1 MSDTTKRDGV
11 AEESGAMNRRNFIRA
26 AGAGALAG
34 FAANRA
40 HASVY
45 KSILPASVMGANE
58 KILTGHIGTG
68 GMGRANLG
76 FVLQR
81 DDLQPIALCDLAP
94 RNLARGAQMVAQ
106 KFPDFSQH
114 KDFRELLENKD
125 IDAVVIATSDHWH
138 CLCTLH
144 AADAGKDIY
153 CEKPL
158 GTTIAEGNAMV
169 EAVKRNKIVFQGGNM
184 QRSGAHFQEAVQL
197 VREGHIGV
205 VSRVETW
212 SHDNINLAGIGMGE
226 SDQAKYEDPEYGLDW
241 EFHQGWVEHRPFN
254 TNRWIYNF
262 RWFLEYS
269 GGKITDWGAHL
280 IDIGLWAMGEEKQP
294 KRISAQGGKY
304 VIQDNRTTPDTLE
317 VAWEFDDYLLTFS
330 NRVWNPQ
337 LLEGTQSDHGIVFY
351 GTKGLLRVSRA
362 GYEVIPFPLNGGCEA
377 KKVGGGPLN
386 EPHWQNFVDCVRS
399 RETPISSVEVLN
411 NTSRVCHMG
420 TCAYVAGARWAS
432 GAEMKDGELPD
443 EAPASG
449 GAMIEWDHENQK
461 FVGGDSEAVA
471 KANQWAYRE
480 YKNGWSLKAPY
491 RTA

>member
-1 MSDTTKRDGV
+1 MSELEKTD
-11 AEESGAMNRRNFIRA
+11 SGGNKHAGIDRRSFIRA

-34 FAANRA
+34 FAAKKA

-45 KSILPASVMGANE
+45 KSILPASVLGANE
-58 KILTGHIGTG
+58 KVLTGHIGTG

-81 DDLQPIALCDLAP
+81 DDIQPIALCDIFT
-94 RNLARGAQMVAQ
+94 RNLERGAQMVSQ
-106 KFPDFSQH
+106 KFPEFSKH

-158 GTTIAEGNAMV
+158 CTTIAEGHAMV
-169 EAVKRNKIVFQGGNM
+169 DAVKRNNIVFQGGNM
-184 QRSGAHFQEAVQL
+184 QRSGKHFQEAVQL
-197 VREGHIGV
+197 IWDGYIGKV
-205 VSRVETW
+205 ARVETW
-212 SHDNINLAGIGMGE
+212 SHDSTTLDGIGMGE
-226 SDQAKYEDPEYGLDW
+226 EDLAKYEAPEYGLDW

-280 IDIGLWAMGEEKQP
+280 VDIALWGMGEEKQP
-294 KRISAQGGKY
+294 RRISAQGGKY
-304 VIQDNRTTPDTLE
+304 LIQDNRTTPDTLE
-317 VAWEFDDYLLTFS
+317 VAWEFEDYLLTFS

-351 GTKGLLRVSRA
+351 GTKGLLRVDRG
-362 GYEVIPFPLNGGCEA
+362 GYEVIPFPNNGGCEP
-377 KKVGGGPLN
+377 KKETGGPLN
-386 EPHWQNFVDCVRS
+386 ELHWQNFVDCLKS
-399 RETPISSVEVLN
+399 REKPISNIDVLH
-411 NTSRVCHMG
+411 NTTRVCHMG
-420 TCAYVAGARWAS
+420 TCAYVAGARFDS
-432 GAEMKDGELPD
+432 GAKFENGELPN

-449 GAMIEWDHENQK
+449 GAMLEWDDATQK
-461 FVGGDSEAVA
+461 FVNGEKEAVDI
-471 KANQWAYRE
+471 ANQWAYRE

>member
-1 MSDTTKRDGV
+1 MSDTTKTTTGEKN
-11 AEESGAMNRRNFIRA
+11 ANTMNRRNFIRA

-34 FAANRA
+34 FAANKA

-68 GMGRANLG
+68 GMGRADLG
-76 FVLQR
+76 FVLMR
-81 DDLQPIALCDLAP
+81 DDMQPIALCDCYSK
-94 RNLARGAQMVAQ
+94 NLERGSQILSQ

-125 IDAVVIATSDHWH
+125 IDVVVIATSDHWH

-158 GTTIAEGNAMV
+158 STTIEEGNAMV
-169 EAVKRNKIVFQGGNM
+169 EAVRRNKVVFQGGNM
-184 QRSGAHFQEAVQL
+184 QRSGKHFQEAVQL
-197 VREGHIGV
+197 VWDGYIGDV
-205 VSRVETW
+205 ARVETW
-212 SHDNINLAGIGMGE
+212 SYDNGPIAGIGMGD
-226 SDQAKYEDPEYGLDW
+226 SDISKYEVDW
-241 EFHQGWVEHRPFN
+241 DFHQGWVEHRPFN

-280 IDIGLWAMGEEKQP
+280 IDIGLWGMGEDKQP
-294 KRISAQGGKY
+294 KRISASGGKY
-304 VIQDNRTTPDTLE
+304 LIQDNRTTPDTLE
-317 VAWEFDDYLLTFS
+317 VSWEFDDYLLTFS

-337 LLEGTQSDHGIVFY
+337 LLDGTMSDHGIVFY
-351 GTKGLLRVSRA
+351 GTKGLLRVDRG
-362 GYEVIPFPLNGGCEA
+362 GYKVMPFPNNGGCEE
-377 KKVGGGPLN
+377 KKAPGGPLN
-386 EPHWQNFVDCVRS
+386 EPHWENFVECVRS
-399 RETPISSVEVLN
+399 RKDPISKVEVLN

-432 GAEMKDGELPD
+432 GAEMKNGELPD

-449 GAMIEWDHENQK
+449 GATIEWDHEDQK
-461 FVGGDSEAVA
+461 FTGGDTEAVA
-471 KANQWAYRE
+471 KANMWGYRE

>member
-1 MSDTTKRDGV
+1 MSHEKGKDKDAGN
-11 AEESGAMNRRNFIRA
+11 AGAMNRRSFMRA

-45 KSILPASVMGANE
+45 KSIFPASVMGANE

-76 FVLQR
+76 FVLRR
-81 DDLQPIALCDLAP
+81 DDIQPIALCDCHP
-94 RNLARGAQMVAQ
+94 TNLERGAQMASH
-106 KFPDFSQH
+106 KFDDFSQH
-114 KDFRELLENKD
+114 HDFRELLENDD
-125 IDAVVIATSDHWH
+125 IDAVVISTSDHWH
-138 CLCTLH
+138 CLCTLY
-144 AADAGKDIY
+144 AADAGKDIF

-158 GTTIAEGNAMV
+158 STTIEEGNAMV
-169 EAVKRNKIVFQGGNM
+169 DAVKRNNVVFQGGNM
-184 QRSGAHFQEAVQL
+184 QRSGRHFQEAVQL
-197 VREGHIGV
+197 IQDGHIGEV
-205 VSRVETW
+205 ARVETW
-212 SHDNINLAGIGMGE
+212 SHDNTTLEGIGMGDDDK
-226 SDQAKYEDPEYGLDW
+226 SNYPVDW

-294 KRISAQGGKY
+294 RRVSAQGGLY
-304 VIQDNRTTPDTLE
+304 MMQDNRTTPDTLE

-337 LLEGTQSDHGIVFY
+337 LFEGTQSDHGIVFY
-351 GTKGLLRVSRA
+351 GSRGLLRVDRS
-362 GYEVIPFPLNGGCEA
+362 GYEVIPFPNNGGCEP
-377 KKVGGGPLN
+377 KKAGGGPLN
-386 EPHWQNFVDCVRS
+386 EPHWQDFADCVRS
-399 RETPISSVEVLN
+399 RNTPICNVEVLN
-411 NTSRVCHMG
+411 NTSRICHMG
-420 TCAYVAGARWAS
+420 TCAYVAGARFAS

-449 GAMIEWDHENQK
+449 GAMIEWDHETQK
-461 FVGGDSEAVA
+461 FIGSDSETVA

-480 YKNGWSLKAPY
+480 YKNGWSLKPPY
-491 RTA
+491 RIA

>member
-1 MSDTTKRDGV
+1 MSDTANTNEGAKKD
-11 AEESGAMNRRNFIRA
+11 SAMNRRNFIRA

-34 FAANRA
+34 FAANKA

-68 GMGRANLG
+68 GMGRADLG

-81 DDLQPIALCDLAP
+81 DDMQPIALCDCYSK
-94 RNLARGAQMVAQ
+94 NLERGAQILSQ
-106 KFPDFSQH
+106 KFPEFSQH

-125 IDAVVIATSDHWH
+125 IDVVVIATSDHWH

-158 GTTIAEGNAMV
+158 STTIAEGNAMV
-169 EAVKRNKIVFQGGNM
+169 EAVRRNNIVFQGGNM
-184 QRSGAHFQEAVQL
+184 QRSGKHFQEAVQM
-197 VREGHIGV
+197 VWDGYIGDV
-205 VSRVETW
+205 ARVETW
-212 SHDNINLAGIGMGE
+212 SYDNGPIAGIGMGDNDI
-226 SDQAKYEDPEYGLDW
+226 SKYEVDW
-241 EFHQGWVEHRPFN
+241 DFHQGWVEHRPFN

-280 IDIGLWAMGEEKQP
+280 IDIGLWGMGEDKQP
-294 KRISAQGGKY
+294 KRISASGGKY
-304 VIQDNRTTPDTLE
+304 LIQDNRTTPDTLE
-317 VAWEFDDYLLTFS
+317 VSWEFDDYLLTFS

-337 LLEGTQSDHGIVFY
+337 LLDGTMSDHGIVFY
-351 GTKGLLRVSRA
+351 GTKGLLRVDRG
-362 GYEVIPFPLNGGCEA
+362 GYKVMPFPNNGGCEE
-377 KKVGGGPLN
+377 KKASGGPLN
-386 EPHWQNFVDCVRS
+386 EPHWENFVECVRS
-399 RETPISSVEVLN
+399 RKDPISKVEVLN

-432 GAEMKDGELPD
+432 GAEMKNGELPD

-449 GAMIEWDHENQK
+449 GATIEWDHENQK
-461 FVGGDSEAVA
+461 FTGGDTEAVA
-471 KANQWAYRE
+471 KANMWGYRE

>member
-1 MSDTTKRDGV
+1 MSETTNSNAGAKND
-11 AEESGAMNRRNFIRA
+11 SAMNRRNFIRT

-34 FAANRA
+34 ITAKRA

-45 KSILPASVMGANE
+45 KSILPASVLGANE

-81 DDLQPIALCDLAP
+81 DDLQPIALCDCYSK
-94 RNLARGAQMVAQ
+94 NLERGAKMASQ
-106 KFPDFSQH
+106 KFPKFSQH

-158 GTTIAEGNAMV
+158 STTIAEGNAMV
-169 EAVKRNKIVFQGGNM
+169 DAVRRNNIVFQGGNM
-184 QRSGAHFQEAVQL
+184 QRSGAHFREAVQL
-197 VREGHIGV
+197 IWDGHIGDV
-205 VSRVETW
+205 ARVETW
-212 SHDNINLAGIGMGE
+212 SHDNKSLDGIGMGD
-226 SDQAKYEDPEYGLDW
+226 SDMSKYEMDW
-241 EFHQGWVEHRPFN
+241 DWHQGWVEHRPFN

-269 GGKITDWGAHL
+269 GGKVTDWGAHL
-280 IDIGLWAMGEEKQP
+280 IDIALWGMGQEKQP
-294 KRISAQGGKY
+294 KRISARGGKY
-304 VIQDNRTTPDTLE
+304 LIQDNRTTPDTLE
-317 VAWEFDDYLLTFS
+317 VSWEFEDYILTFS

-351 GTKGLLRVSRA
+351 GTKGLLRVSRG
-362 GYEVIPFPLNGGCEA
+362 GYEVIPFPNNGGCEA
-377 KKVGGGPLN
+377 KKMGGGPLN
-386 EPHWQNFVDCVRS
+386 ELHWQNFADCIRS
-399 RETPISSVEVLN
+399 RKDPTSTVEVLN

-432 GAEMKDGELPD
+432 GAEMKDGQLPD
-443 EAPASG
+443 EAPATG

-461 FVGGDSEAVA
+461 FTGGDTEAVA
-471 KANQWAYRE
+471 KANQWGYRE

-491 RTA
+491 RTT

>member
-1 MSDTTKRDGV
+1 MSDETKKAKGAETT
-11 AEESGAMNRRNFIRA
+11 GAMNRRNFIRA

-34 FAANRA
+34 FAAKRA

-45 KSILPASVMGANE
+45 KSILPSSVLGAND

-76 FVLQR
+76 FVLR
-81 DDLQPIALCDLAP
+81 RNDIQPIALCDCHPA
-94 RNLARGAQMVAQ
+94 NLDRGAQMASQ
-106 KFPDFSQH
+106 KFPEFDQH
-114 KDFRELLENKD
+114 HDFRELLENKD
-125 IDAVVIATSDHWH
+125 IDAVVISTSDHWH
-138 CLCTLH
+138 CLCTLY

-158 GTTIAEGNAMV
+158 STTIEEGNAMV
-169 EAVKRNKIVFQGGNM
+169 DAVNRNNVVFQGGNM
-184 QRSGAHFQEAVQL
+184 QRSGAHFQEAVRL
-197 VREGHIGV
+197 VQAGHIGDIA
-205 VSRVETW
+205 RVETW
-212 SHDNINLAGIGMGE
+212 SHDNTTLDGIGMGDDDM
-226 SDQAKYEDPEYGLDW
+226 SNYPVDW

-294 KRISAQGGKY
+294 SRISAQGGMYMMK
-304 VIQDNRTTPDTLE
+304 DNRTTPDTLE
-317 VAWEFDDYLLTFS
+317 VAWEFEDYLLTFS

-337 LLEGTQSDHGIVFY
+337 LFEGTQSDHGIVFY
-351 GTKGLLRVSRA
+351 GSLGLLRVDRS
-362 GYEVIPFPLNGGCEA
+362 GYEVIPFPNNGGCEP
-377 KKVGGGPLN
+377 VQGGGGPIN

-399 RETPISSVEVLN
+399 REKPICDVETLN
-411 NTSRVCHMG
+411 NTTRICHMG
-420 TCAYVAGARWAS
+420 TCAYVAGARFAS

-443 EAPASG
+443 EAPISG
-449 GAMIEWDHENQK
+449 GAMIEWDHDTQR
-461 FVGGDSEAVA
+461 FVGGDTEAVK

-491 RTA
+491 YIG

>member
-1 MSDTTKRDGV
+1 MSDTTKTSTGEQN
-11 AEESGAMNRRNFIRA
+11 ANTMNRRKFIRT

-34 FAANRA
+34 FAANKA

-68 GMGRANLG
+68 GMGRADLG
-76 FVLQR
+76 FVLMR
-81 DDLQPIALCDLAP
+81 DDMQPIALCDCYSK
-94 RNLARGAQMVAQ
+94 NLDRGSKILSQ
-106 KFPDFSQH
+106 KFPEFSQH
-114 KDFRELLENKD
+114 HDFRELLENKD
-125 IDAVVIATSDHWH
+125 IDAVVIATSDHFH

-158 GTTIAEGNAMV
+158 STTIEEGNAMV
-169 EAVKRNKIVFQGGNM
+169 DAVRRNNVVFQGGNM
-184 QRSGAHFQEAVQL
+184 QRSGKHFQEAVQM
-197 VREGHIGV
+197 VQEGYIGDV
-205 VSRVETW
+205 ARVDTW
-212 SHDNINLAGIGMGE
+212 SYDNTNLAGIGMGDPDM
-226 SDQAKYEDPEYGLDW
+226 SKYEVDW
-241 EFHQGWVEHRPFN
+241 DFHQGWVEHRPFN

-280 IDIGLWAMGEEKQP
+280 IDIALWGMGEEKQP
-294 KRISAQGGKY
+294 KRITANGGKY
-304 VIQDNRTTPDTLE
+304 LIQDNRTTPDTLE
-317 VAWEFDDYLLTFS
+317 AIWEFDDYQLTFS

-337 LLEGTQSDHGIVFY
+337 LLDGSQSDHGIVFY
-351 GTKGLLRVSRA
+351 GTKGLLRVSRG
-362 GYEVIPFPLNGGCEA
+362 GYEVMPFPNNGGCEA
-377 KKVGGGPLN
+377 KKAPGGPLN
-386 EPHWQNFVDCVRS
+386 EPHWQNFVECIRS
-399 RETPISSVEVLN
+399 RKDPISKVEVLN

-432 GAEMKDGELPD
+432 GAEMKDGQLPD

-449 GAMIEWDHENQK
+449 GATIEWDHENQK
-461 FVGGDSEAVA
+461 FTGGDTEAVA
-471 KANQWAYRE
+471 KANRWGYRE